1 MDEGAMLE
9 VRINGE
15 VNGDAACMAKLQNTT
30 ESISNPSTPGVDTSS
45 SLSDTTITLMRKEFE
60 HENYV
65 TKAKIND
72 QNHAETNE
80 QISDSRDSNDS
91 RRKFRVLGLTFPGK
105 WMTSEKFWD
114 LLEKSESFHM
124 WFDKTTKDGTKHGG
138 LSTVYETPEEAKLAF
153 AAFHKMTFDG
163 NSLKLQASKLF
174 CAFLNNILD
183 DPIPNSRTIQPPMPF
198 KINLSDPDASRR
210 LYALHLSSA
219 TDQTLLS
226 SIFGSECIETVQ
238 LEADPFIASE
248 KQAEIVFHT
257 VQEANDA
264 RMELADGFE
273 IDEGDRQLTMRLLT
287 MDEYLSYMKTEN
299 DKILNARVVPVSASS
314 APSSS
319 SSQPSPSVSSTAIAA
334 TSETAVVPFILAP
347 EITVDDVTGFVQQY
361 VDDTRTNWAE
371 LNEPNEL
378 WKLCD
383 EVSQLHRGIPDSL
396 MKIALLNV
404 LERHQ
409 RTLPTHWMRQH
420 DVEKE
425 VQNTKGVQR
434 STSYTMCAA
443 PYIPYDAPERKN
455 SGSTTRKR
463 ALATIMG
470 VGEVLAKVRTMLA
483 TEEGELDVDEDEHG
497 SYSIYLNYT
506 IDGQPLSF
514 ESWANINKPVKPA
527 PVYERPLTFIAPKM
541 RKLRN
546 HKLFASHALHICS
559 LMTIS
564 NFHEADQEIENEK
577 NEEVVPDSEIV
588 RTEIETPGIRRELEE
603 GEMSSESSSSSS
615 ASTSSDEDVDD
626 GATSRHRRRKRRRHE
641 KSNQLNSVQAA
652 MGSVNS
658 QFTTLFAQ
666 LYEHRHT
673 LCRLLLSSH
682 KNAFASVL
690 GQILSSPQ
698 GMTSAQQNQMN
709 LFIQNFSVQNLP
721 K

>member
-1 MDEGAMLE
+1 MMDEGTVLE

-15 VNGDAACMAKLQNTT
+15 INGDAGCLAKLQSTA
-30 ESISNPSTPGVDTSS
+30 ESISSPSTPGVETSS
-45 SLSDTTITLMRKEFE
+45 SLSDTTINLIRKEFE
-60 HENYV
+60 HENYI
-65 TKAKIND
+65 TKPKLNDPSHTDNFMKSND
-72 QNHAETNE
+72 QLL
-80 QISDSRDSNDS
+80 DSRDSNDS

-114 LLEKSESFHM
+114 LLEKSESFHI
-124 WFDKTTKDGTKHGG
+124 WFDKTTKGGIKHGG
-138 LSTVYETPEEAKLAF
+138 LSAVYETPEEAKQAF
-153 AAFHKMTFDG
+153 TAFHKMTFDG
-163 NSLKLQASKLF
+163 NPLKLQASKPF
-174 CAFLNNILD
+174 Y
-183 DPIPNSRTIQPPMPF
+183 DPIPSSRTSQPLMPF
-198 KINLSDPDASRR
+198 KINMSDPDASRR

-226 SIFGSECIETVQ
+226 SIFGSECIEAVQ
-238 LEADPFIASE
+238 LEPDPFIASE

-257 VQEANDA
+257 EQEANDA

-287 MDEYLSYMKTEN
+287 MDEYVSYMKTEN
-299 DKILNARVVPVSASS
+299 EKILNARVVPVSASS

-334 TSETAVVPFILAP
+334 TSETAVVPFIPAP
-347 EITVDDVTGFVQQY
+347 EVSVEDVTGFVQQY

-371 LNEPNEL
+371 LNELSEL

-383 EVSQLHRGIPDSL
+383 EVSQQHRGIPDSL
-396 MKIALLNV
+396 LKIALLNV

-420 DVEKE
+420 VDDLIRLWKKE
-425 VQNTKGVQR
+425 LQNTKGIQR

-455 SGSTTRKR
+455 YGISTTRKR

-470 VGEVLAKVRTMLA
+470 VGEVLTKVRTMLA

-497 SYSIYLNYT
+497 NYT

-514 ESWANINKPVKPA
+514 ESWANINKPVRPA
-527 PVYERPLTFIAPKM
+527 PVYERPQTFIDPKL

-546 HKLFASHALHICS
+546 QWKKETWQKKLEEEKIKK
-559 LMTIS
+559 I
-564 NFHEADQEIENEK
+564 QEVDAETENEK
-577 NEEVVPDSEIV
+577 NEEFHADGEAV
-588 RTEIETPGIRRELEE
+588 RAETETPGIRRELEE

-615 ASTSSDEDVDD
+615 ASTSSDEDIDD
-626 GATSRHRRRKRRRHE
+626 AATSRHRRRKRRRHE

-652 MGSVNS
+652 MGSVNP

-682 KNAFASVL
+682 KNAFSSVL

-709 LFIQNFSVQNLP
+709 LFIQNFSAQNLP

>member
-1 MDEGAMLE
+1 MDEDAMLE
-9 VRINGE
+9 FRINGDI
-15 VNGDAACMAKLQNTT
+15 NGDTPCLTKLENTT
-30 ESISNPSTPGVDTSS
+30 ESISSPSTPGVDISS
-45 SLSDTTITLMRKEFE
+45 SLSDTTITLIRQEFE
-60 HENYV
+60 NESYV
-65 TKAKIND
+65 TKPKIID
-72 QNHAETNE
+72 QNHAENFIKSNE
-80 QISDSRDSNDS
+80 QISDSRDSSDS
-91 RRKFRVLGLTFPGK
+91 RRKFRVLGLSFPGE

-124 WFDKTTKDGTKHGG
+124 WFDKTTKGSTKHGG
-138 LSTVYETPEEAKLAF
+138 LSIVYETPGEAKIAF
-153 AAFHKMTFDG
+153 AAFHKMMFDG

-174 CAFLNNILD
+174 Y
-183 DPIPNSRTIQPPMPF
+183 DPIPNSRTAQPPIPF
-198 KINLSDPDASRR
+198 KISLSDPDASKR

-287 MDEYLSYMKTEN
+287 MDEYISYMKTEN
-299 DKILNARVVPVSASS
+299 DKILNARVVPMSAPSV
-314 APSSS
+314 PSSS

-334 TSETAVVPFILAP
+334 TSETAVVPFIPAP
-347 EITVDDVTGFVQQY
+347 EVTVEDVTSFVQQY

-371 LNEPNEL
+371 LNELNEL

-396 MKIALLNV
+396 LKVALLNV

-420 DVEKE
+420 VDDLIRIWKKE
-425 VQNTKGVQR
+425 VQNTKGVHR

-455 SGSTTRKR
+455 SGISSTRKR

-497 SYSIYLNYT
+497 NYT

-527 PVYERPLTFIAPKM
+527 PVYERPITYIDPKM

-546 HKLFASHALHICS
+546 QWKKETWQKKLGEEKIRKAQEV
-559 LMTIS
+559 
-564 NFHEADQEIENEK
+564 NQEIENEK
-577 NEEVVPDSEIV
+577 DEENEKDAPDGEIV
-588 RTEIETPGIRRELEE
+588 RAETDTPEIRRELEE

-615 ASTSSDEDVDD
+615 VSTSSDEDVDD

-652 MGSVNS
+652 MGSVNP
-658 QFTTLFAQ
+658 QFTALFAQ

-682 KNAFASVL
+682 KSAFASVL

-709 LFIQNFSVQNLP
+709 LFIQNFSTQNLP

>member
-1 MDEGAMLE
+1 
-9 VRINGE
+9 
-15 VNGDAACMAKLQNTT
+15 
-30 ESISNPSTPGVDTSS
+30 
-45 SLSDTTITLMRKEFE
+45 
-60 HENYV
+60 
-65 TKAKIND
+65 
-72 QNHAETNE
+72 
-80 QISDSRDSNDS
+80 
-91 RRKFRVLGLTFPGK
+91 
-105 WMTSEKFWD
+105 MTSEKFWD

-124 WFDKTTKDGTKHGG
+124 WFDKTAKGSTKHGG
-138 LSTVYETPEEAKLAF
+138 LSIVYETQEEAKLAF
-153 AAFHKMTFDG
+153 AAFHKMVFDG
-163 NSLKLQASKLF
+163 NPLKLQASKLF
-174 CAFLNNILD
+174 Y
-183 DPIPNSRTIQPPMPF
+183 DPMPNSRTVQPPMPF

-226 SIFGSECIETVQ
+226 SIFGSECIETIQ

-264 RMELADGFE
+264 RLELADGFE

-287 MDEYLSYMKTEN
+287 MDEYISYMKTEN

-314 APSSS
+314 APSS
-319 SSQPSPSVSSTAIAA
+319 QPSPSVSSTTIAT
-334 TSETAVVPFILAP
+334 TSETAVVPFIPAP
-347 EITVDDVTGFVQQY
+347 EVTVEDVTGFVQQY

-371 LNEPNEL
+371 LNEPGEL

-383 EVSQLHRGIPDSL
+383 EVSQIHKGIPDSL
-396 MKIALLNV
+396 LKVALLNV

-420 DVEKE
+420 VDNLIRIWKKE

-434 STSYTMCAA
+434 STCYIMSAA
-443 PYIPYDAPERKN
+443 PYIPYDVPERKN
-455 SGSTTRKR
+455 PEISTTKKR

-497 SYSIYLNYT
+497 NYA

-514 ESWANINKPVKPA
+514 ESWANIYKPVKPT
-527 PVYERPLTFIAPKM
+527 PVYERPQLFIDPKM
-541 RKLRN
+541 RKMR
-546 HKLFASHALHICS
+546 
-559 LMTIS
+559 
-564 NFHEADQEIENEK
+564 
-577 NEEVVPDSEIV
+577 
-588 RTEIETPGIRRELEE
+588 
-603 GEMSSESSSSSS
+603 SSQ
-615 ASTSSDEDVDD
+615 VDP
-626 GATSRHRRRKRRRHE
+626 
-641 KSNQLNSVQAA
+641 VQVA
-652 MGSVNS
+652 MGSVNP

-666 LYEHRHT
+666 LYEHRHM
-673 LCRLLLSSH
+673 LCRLLVSSH

-709 LFIQNFSVQNLP
+709 LFIQNFSAQNLP

>member
-1 MDEGAMLE
+1 MDDGTVLE

-15 VNGDAACMAKLQNTT
+15 INGDTACLAKLQNAA
-30 ESISNPSTPGVDTSS
+30 ESISSPSTPGIETSS
-45 SLSDTTITLMRKEFE
+45 SLSDTAISLMRKEFE
-60 HENYV
+60 HENCA
-65 TKAKIND
+65 AKPKSND
-72 QNHAETNE
+72 QIHVENCVKSNE
-80 QISDSRDSNDS
+80 QVLDSNDS
-91 RRKFRVLGLTFPGK
+91 KRKFRVLGLTFPGK

-124 WFDKTTKDGTKHGG
+124 WFDKTTKGGTKCGG
-138 LSTVYETPEEAKLAF
+138 LSTVYDTPEEAKLAF

-163 NSLKLQASKLF
+163 NPLKLQASKPFYDLT
-174 CAFLNNILD
+174 
-183 DPIPNSRTIQPPMPF
+183 PNSRTIQPPMPF
-198 KINLSDPDASRR
+198 KISLSDPDASRR

-219 TDQTLLS
+219 TDQTVLS

-238 LEADPFIASE
+238 LEVDPFIASE

-287 MDEYLSYMKTEN
+287 ADEYISYMKTEN

-319 SSQPSPSVSSTAIAA
+319 SSQPSPSVSSIAVA
-334 TSETAVVPFILAP
+334 VTSETAVVPFVPAP
-347 EITVDDVTGFVQQY
+347 EITVEDVTGFLQQY

-371 LNEPNEL
+371 LNELNEL

-396 MKIALLNV
+396 LKIALLNV

-409 RTLPTHWMRQH
+409 QTLPTHWMRQH
-420 DVEKE
+420 VDNLIRIWKKE

-434 STSYTMCAA
+434 STSYMMSAA
-443 PYIPYDAPERKN
+443 PYIPYDVPERRN
-455 SGSTTRKR
+455 SKISTTRKR

-497 SYSIYLNYT
+497 NYT

-514 ESWANINKPVKPA
+514 ESWANINKPVNPA
-527 PVYERPLTFIAPKM
+527 PVYERPQLFIHPKM
-541 RKLRN
+541 RKFRN
-546 HKLFASHALHICS
+546 QWKKETWQKKMKEEKIKK
-559 LMTIS
+559 T
-564 NFHEADQEIENEK
+564 QEVELEIQNEK
-577 NEEVVPDSEIV
+577 DEESAPDGEV
-588 RTEIETPGIRRELEE
+588 KAETETPVIRRELEE

-615 ASTSSDEDVDD
+615 ASTSSDEDIDD

-641 KSNQLNSVQAA
+641 KNNQLNPVQAA
-652 MGSVNS
+652 MDSVNP

-690 GQILSSPQ
+690 GQVLSSPQ

-709 LFIQNFSVQNLP
+709 LFIQNFSAQNLP

>member
-1 MDEGAMLE
+1 MDDGTVLE

-15 VNGDAACMAKLQNTT
+15 INGDAACLAKLQNTA
-30 ESISNPSTPGVDTSS
+30 ESISSPSTPGVETSS
-45 SLSDTTITLMRKEFE
+45 SLSDTTITLIRKELE
-60 HENYV
+60 QENFSA
-65 TKAKIND
+65 KPKIND
-72 QNHAETNE
+72 QSHAENFIKSNE
-80 QISDSRDSNDS
+80 QASDSRDSSDS

-114 LLEKSESFHM
+114 LLEKSESFHI
-124 WFDKTTKDGTKHGG
+124 WFDKTTKGGIKHGG
-138 LSTVYETPEEAKLAF
+138 LSAVYETPEEAKLAF

-163 NSLKLQASKLF
+163 NPLKLQASKLF
-174 CAFLNNILD
+174 Y
-183 DPIPNSRTIQPPMPF
+183 DPVPNSRIVQPPMPF
-198 KINLSDPDASRR
+198 KINMSDPDASRR
-210 LYALHLSSA
+210 LYALHLSTA

-226 SIFGSECIETVQ
+226 SIFGSECIETIQ

-264 RMELADGFE
+264 RVELADGFE

-287 MDEYLSYMKTEN
+287 MDEYISYMKTEN
-299 DKILNARVVPVSASS
+299 DKILNARVVPVSGSS

-334 TSETAVVPFILAP
+334 TSETAVVPFIPAP
-347 EITVDDVTGFVQQY
+347 EVTVEDVTSFVQQY

-371 LNEPNEL
+371 LNELNEL

-396 MKIALLNV
+396 LKIALLNV

-409 RTLPTHWMRQH
+409 RSLPTHWMRQH
-420 DVEKE
+420 VDNLIRIWKKE
-425 VQNTKGVQR
+425 VQNTRGVQR
-434 STSYTMCAA
+434 STSYIMSAA
-443 PYIPYDAPERKN
+443 PYIPYDIPERKN
-455 SGSTTRKR
+455 SENSTRKR

-497 SYSIYLNYT
+497 NYT

-514 ESWANINKPVKPA
+514 ESWASINKPVKPA
-527 PVYERPLTFIAPKM
+527 PVYERPQLYIDPKM

-546 HKLFASHALHICS
+546 QWKKETWQRKLEEEKVKK
-559 LMTIS
+559 TQ
-564 NFHEADQEIENEK
+564 EVVPEIENE
-577 NEEVVPDSEIV
+577 NEKDEMAPDGEVVRAE
-588 RTEIETPGIRRELEE
+588 TETPVIRRELEE

-615 ASTSSDEDVDD
+615 ASTSSDEDIDD
-626 GATSRHRRRKRRRHE
+626 GPTSRHRRRKRRRHE
-641 KSNQLNSVQAA
+641 KSSQLNSVQAA
-652 MGSVNS
+652 MGSVNP

-682 KNAFASVL
+682 KNGFASVL

-709 LFIQNFSVQNLP
+709 LFIQNFSAQNLP

>member
-1 MDEGAMLE
+1 MDEDAMLE

-72 QNHAETNE
+72 QNHAESFVKSNE

-174 CAFLNNILD
+174 Y

-420 DVEKE
+420 VDDLIRMWKKE

-497 SYSIYLNYT
+497 NYT

-541 RKLRN
+541 RKLRKQWKKEMWQK
-546 HKLFASHALHICS
+546 KLEEEKVKKAQ
-559 LMTIS
+559 
-564 NFHEADQEIENEK
+564 EADQEIENEK

>member
-1 MDEGAMLE
+1 MDDGTVLE

-15 VNGDAACMAKLQNTT
+15 INGDAACLAKLQNTA
-30 ESISNPSTPGVDTSS
+30 ESISSPSTPGIETSS
-45 SLSDTTITLMRKEFE
+45 SLSDTAISLMRKEFE
-60 HENYV
+60 HENCA
-65 TKAKIND
+65 AKPKPND
-72 QNHAETNE
+72 QIHVENCVKSSE
-80 QISDSRDSNDS
+80 QVSDSRDLNDS
-91 RRKFRVLGLTFPGK
+91 KRKFRVLGLTFPGK
-105 WMTSEKFWD
+105 WMTSANFWD

-124 WFDKTTKDGTKHGG
+124 WFDKTTKDGTKCGG
-138 LSTVYETPEEAKLAF
+138 LSTVYDTPEEAKLAF

-163 NSLKLQASKLF
+163 NPLKLQASKPFYDLT
-174 CAFLNNILD
+174 
-183 DPIPNSRTIQPPMPF
+183 PNSRTIQPPMPF
-198 KINLSDPDASRR
+198 KINLSDPDVSRR

-219 TDQTLLS
+219 TDQTVLS
-226 SIFGSECIETVQ
+226 SIFGSECIETVH
-238 LEADPFIASE
+238 LEVDPFIASE

-287 MDEYLSYMKTEN
+287 ADEYISYMKTEN

-319 SSQPSPSVSSTAIAA
+319 SSQPSPSVSSIAVAA
-334 TSETAVVPFILAP
+334 TSETAVVPFVPAP
-347 EITVDDVTGFVQQY
+347 EITVEDVTGFLQQY

-371 LNEPNEL
+371 LNELNEL

-396 MKIALLNV
+396 LKIALLNV

-420 DVEKE
+420 VDNLIRIWKKE
-425 VQNTKGVQR
+425 VQNTKGVHR
-434 STSYTMCAA
+434 STSYVMSAA
-443 PYIPYDAPERKN
+443 PYIPYDVSERRN
-455 SGSTTRKR
+455 SKISTTRKR

-470 VGEVLAKVRTMLA
+470 VGEVLTKVRTMLA

-497 SYSIYLNYT
+497 NYT

-514 ESWANINKPVKPA
+514 ESWANINKPVNPT
-527 PVYERPLTFIAPKM
+527 PVYERPQLFIDPKM
-541 RKLRN
+541 RKFRN
-546 HKLFASHALHICS
+546 QWKKETWQKKMEEKIKK
-559 LMTIS
+559 T
-564 NFHEADQEIENEK
+564 QEVEPEIQNEK
-577 NEEVVPDSEIV
+577 DEESAPDGEV
-588 RTEIETPGIRRELEE
+588 TAETETPVIRRELEE

-615 ASTSSDEDVDD
+615 ASTSSDEDIDD
-626 GATSRHRRRKRRRHE
+626 GATSRHRRRKRRRHD
-641 KSNQLNSVQAA
+641 KNNQLNPVQAA
-652 MGSVNS
+652 MGSVNP

-690 GQILSSPQ
+690 GQVLSSPQ

-709 LFIQNFSVQNLP
+709 LFIQNFSAQNLP

>member
-1 MDEGAMLE
+1 MDDGTMFE

-15 VNGDAACMAKLQNTT
+15 INGDAACLAKLQNTA
-30 ESISNPSTPGVDTSS
+30 ESISTPSTPGVESSS
-45 SLSDTTITLMRKEFE
+45 SLSDTTIALIRKELE
-60 HENYV
+60 HENLII
-65 TKAKIND
+65 KPKIND
-72 QNHAETNE
+72 QSHVENFVKSSDQT
-80 QISDSRDSNDS
+80 SDSRDSSDS

-124 WFDKTTKDGTKHGG
+124 WFDKTTKDGTKYGG
-138 LSTVYETPEEAKLAF
+138 LSAVYETPEEAKLAF

-163 NSLKLQASKLF
+163 NPLKLQASKLF
-174 CAFLNNILD
+174 Y
-183 DPIPNSRTIQPPMPF
+183 DPVPNSRTVQPPMPF

-287 MDEYLSYMKTEN
+287 MDEYISYMKTEN
-299 DKILNARVVPVSASS
+299 DKIFNARVVPVSASL

-319 SSQPSPSVSSTAIAA
+319 SSQPSPSVSSTAIASA
-334 TSETAVVPFILAP
+334 SETAVVPFIPAP
-347 EITVDDVTGFVQQY
+347 EVTVEDVTSFVQQY

-371 LNEPNEL
+371 LNEPHEL

-383 EVSQLHRGIPDSL
+383 EVSQIHRGIPDSL
-396 MKIALLNV
+396 LKIALLNV

-420 DVEKE
+420 VDNLIRIWKKE

-443 PYIPYDAPERKN
+443 PYIPYDVFERKN
-455 SGSTTRKR
+455 PETSTTRKR

-497 SYSIYLNYT
+497 NYT

-514 ESWANINKPVKPA
+514 ESWASINKPMKPT
-527 PVYERPLTFIAPKM
+527 PCYERSQLFIDPKM
-541 RKLRN
+541 RKMRN
-546 HKLFASHALHICS
+546 QWKKEMWQKKLEEEKVKK
-559 LMTIS
+559 T
-564 NFHEADQEIENEK
+564 EKVDPEIEHEK
-577 NEEVVPDSEIV
+577 DKELSSDGEVVGPE
-588 RTEIETPGIRRELEE
+588 TETPVIRRELEE

-615 ASTSSDEDVDD
+615 ASTSSEEDIDDE
-626 GATSRHRRRKRRRHE
+626 ATFRHRRRKRRRHE
-641 KSNQLNSVQAA
+641 KSRQLNSVQVA
-652 MGSVNS
+652 MGSVNP

-666 LYEHRHT
+666 LYEYRHA

-690 GQILSSPQ
+690 GQILSSPH

-709 LFIQNFSVQNLP
+709 LFIQNFSAHNLP